1 MNKSKSVPLP
11 IYESEMEHKNK
22 IIRMLI
28 CLVFTMLAVLCLT
41 IYMFVKFIGG
51 YDFTEYNQTGNGKN
65 EMNISMKGEIANGT
79 NSKDYV

>member
-28 CLVFTMLAVLCLT
+28 CLVFTILAVLCLT

-51 YDFTEYNQTGNGKN
+51 YDFT
-65 EMNISMKGEIANGT
+65 
-79 NSKDYV
+79 